1 MNVIG
6 SQDNPVSPE
15 VWEEPDVR
23 QAVTAR
29 DISTVYR
36 LLRRVGVSQR
46 QIAALGVGVG
56 GELVEHV
63 EPLPHRLPE
72 NLAQDLVHLVTFLPE
87 LLCAG

>member
-1 MNVIG
+1 
-6 SQDNPVSPE
+6 
-15 VWEEPDVR
+15 
-23 QAVTAR
+23 
-29 DISTVYR
+29 
-36 LLRRVGVSQR
+36 
-46 QIAALGVGVG
+46 VG